1 MPTLTINGRSL
12 DLDVD
17 PKMPLLWA
25 IRDHTDLTGTKYGC
39 GVALCGACTVHLD
52 GQPVRACQTQVGDAV
67 GRKVTTIEGVEG
79 KVAAAVQSA
88 WQSLDVVQCGYCQSG
103 QIMNAIGLLS
113 KNPKPT
119 DADINSAMDGIV
131 CRCATYVRIRA
142 AIHEAAKK
150 LG

>member
-1 MPTLTINGRSL
+1 MPTLTINNKSF

-25 IRDHTDLTGTKYGC
+25 IRDHVGLTGTKYGC
-39 GVALCGACTVHLD
+39 GVSLCGACTVHLD
-52 GQPVRACQTQVGDAV
+52 GEPKRACQIPVSDAV
-67 GRKVTTIEGVEG
+67 GRNVTTIEGVNG
-79 KVAAAVQSA
+79 KVAQAVQSA

-113 KNPKPT
+113 KNPTPT
-119 DADINSAMDGIV
+119 DADINGAMDGIV

-142 AIHEAAKK
+142 AIHEAAKS